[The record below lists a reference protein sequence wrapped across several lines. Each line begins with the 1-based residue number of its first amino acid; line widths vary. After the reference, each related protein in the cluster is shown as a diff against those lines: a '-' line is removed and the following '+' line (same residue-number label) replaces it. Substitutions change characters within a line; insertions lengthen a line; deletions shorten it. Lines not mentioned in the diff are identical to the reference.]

1 MTVFGAMVPPEIVE
15 PTTELPPGPQVA
27 QGATKGPPESAVSV
41 SVDPEMEPVA
51 VTYVESE

>member
-1 MTVFGAMVPPEIVE
+1 ME

-27 QGATKGPPESAVSV
+27 QGATKGPPESVVSV